1 MVPRVKLYDLAKLY
15 LRRRVEIDGAI
26 QRVLESGR
34 VDWGDEVP
42 CFESELAAWLG
53 AKYCVTVNSGTAALR
68 VALLALG
75 VGRGDEVILTPN
87 VDIAS
92 SSAVR
97 SVGADIVWVDV
108 DPVTLTM
115 DLGGLRAAIGP
126 RTSAVMPID
135 LFGHPARLMEILDI
149 AHSKGLAVVEDAC
162 LALGASIGNHA
173 VGTISDITC
182 FSFTPSKHLGAYGS
196 GGACVTADLN
206 LADRMRKLS
215 RYGQA
220 RVHSQNT
227 MVVGE
232 VSQYETD
239 GLNERLDEIQ
249 AAVLRVKLPDLTSSL
264 ASRIRQAHI
273 YTSSLSSLAIETP
286 VVLPEHV
293 HAFRNFVVHSDNRDI
308 LRARLAQEGIES
320 ALSYSPPMHLQP
332 AYSSLGLKEGA
343 FPNAENSCRRLIGLP
358 IGPHLE
364 DAQIG
369 VVVQALRDIIGQPES

>member
-1 MVPRVKLYDLAKLY
+1 MIPKVKLYDHAKLY
-15 LRRRVEIDGAI
+15 LRRRVEIDDAI
-26 QRVLESGR
+26 HRVLESGR

-75 VGRGDEVILTPN
+75 VGPGDEVILTPN

-92 SSAVR
+92 SSAIR
-97 SVGADIVWVDV
+97 SVGADVVWVDV

-149 AHSKGLAVVEDAC
+149 AHSNGLAVVEDGC
-162 LALGASIGNHA
+162 LALGASIRSHA

-196 GGACVTADLN
+196 GGACVTADSN
-206 LADRMRKLS
+206 LADRMQKLS
-215 RYGQA
+215 TYGQA
-220 RVHSQNT
+220 RACRQDL
-227 MVVGE
+227 MVAGE
-232 VSQYETD
+232 VPRYETD
-239 GLNERLDEIQ
+239 GLNERMDEIQ
-249 AAVLRVKLPDLTSSL
+249 AAVLRVKLPDMASSL
-264 ASRIRQAHI
+264 TARIRQARI
-273 YTSSLSSLAIETP
+273 YTASLANSTIETP
-286 VVLPEHV
+286 AVLPEYV

-308 LRARLAQEGIES
+308 LRARLAQGGVES
-320 ALSYSPPMHLQP
+320 SFSYSPPMHLQP

-343 FPNAENSCRRLIGLP
+343 FPNAESSCRRLIGLP

-364 DAQIG
+364 DEQIRM
-369 VVVQALRDIIGQPES
+369 VVKALGGIIG